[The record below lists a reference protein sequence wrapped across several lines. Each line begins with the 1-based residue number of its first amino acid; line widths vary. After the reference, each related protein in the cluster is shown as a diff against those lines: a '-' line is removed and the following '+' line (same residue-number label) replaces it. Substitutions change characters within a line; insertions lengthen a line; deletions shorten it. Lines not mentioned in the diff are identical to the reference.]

1 MDEVGWL
8 IEEDARGITHW
19 IALAKGQWPRTTR
32 STHPYV
38 SDRYQTPVERVKDAN
53 LALRFARKEDA
64 EAFIELFDRFLLNPE
79 ATEHCWPAL
88 RAQTPS
94 GSKASE

>member
-19 IALAKGQWPRTTR
+19 IALAKGQWPRTTS
-32 STHPYV
+32 STRPYV
-38 SDRYQTPVERVKDAN
+38 RYQSPVERVKDAN

-88 RAQTPS
+88 RAQ
-94 GSKASE
+94 GSKANDK